1 LNQKRI
7 EIKEKEMTSLKYSP
21 ESESNP
27 ENNFSRFN
35 DTYFIKELL
44 KRLDKFKDDED
55 ISLEDSIPVLYEL
68 NIFQELTSIPEA
80 KKRLTQDVKPNQ
92 RLQIEA
98 RFIYNLWKLI
108 GHEFIPMKDFKQLIM
123 MFIT

>member
-1 LNQKRI
+1 
-7 EIKEKEMTSLKYSP
+7 MTSLKYSP

-68 NIFQELTSIPEA
+68 NIFQELTSIP
-80 KKRLTQDVKPNQ
+80 
-92 RLQIEA
+92 
-98 RFIYNLWKLI
+98 
-108 GHEFIPMKDFKQLIM
+108 
-123 MFIT
+123 